1 MENWIIAQYG
11 VHYAFGFSSLKGA
24 FCRLQRR
31 HRSLPVQ
38 IRKYMHKFIQIRL
51 VDSMF
56 ADVESGASH
65 SRLQLD
71 HSRPFRA
78 RRWSLRRSCDG
89 PESESMPLWMPPID
103 KKNSFRL
110 TVYGYSKCEP
120 RRYSF
125 AYFSAYPAV

>member
-71 HSRPFRA
+71 HSRPLRA
-78 RRWSLRRSCDG
+78 QR
-89 PESESMPLWMPPID
+89 
-103 KKNSFRL
+103 
-110 TVYGYSKCEP
+110 
-120 RRYSF
+120 
-125 AYFSAYPAV
+125 